1 MSRHGKDGFLKDEF
15 SQHFLH
21 VFCLCGT
28 RFIGSNDRPVLLP
41 PLVYFNS
48 CILTYLQLA
57 LVLKLVLAAYPRVVD
72 TIEPQ

>member
-1 MSRHGKDGFLKDEF
+1 MGNMVCQRTNFHSIFSMS
-15 SQHFLH
+15 
-21 VFCLCGT
+21 FCLCGT

-41 PLVYFNS
+41 PLVCFNS
-48 CILTYLQLA
+48 CLLTCFQLV